1 MAEKNSNLY
10 EFTKGIIKQNPTLV
24 TLLGMCPTLAV
35 TTMAKNGIGMGLAT
49 TFVLVCSNFVISLL
63 KNVIPKAV
71 RLPCFIVI
79 IAGFVTLIE
88 FLMKGYIPELYS
100 ALGVFLSLITVNCI
114 ILGRAEAFASKNKIF
129 PSILD
134 GLGMG
139 LGFTL
144 SLTILGAFREL
155 LGAGTIFGKTV
166 LAESFYTPITIFI
179 LAPGAFFVLACLVA
193 ARNKIMNRK
202 VKNGEMEEIPAGC
215 GDCSSCGNTCCSSKS
230 FFDMSVDNKKEET
243 DTASDEKA
251 ENK

>member
-35 TTMAKNGIGMGLAT
+35 TTMAKTVSAWDLPQRSCLSAQT
-49 TFVLVCSNFVISLL
+49 LL
-63 KNVIPKAV
+63 YPFENVIPKAV

-144 SLTILGAFREL
+144 SLFTMGSIREILGTGSWFGFKIPFL
-155 LGAGTIFGKTV
+155 CDDPMTVFIMPAGG
-166 LAESFYTPITIFI
+166 
-179 LAPGAFFVLACLVA
+179 FFVLGCLIALV
-193 ARNKIMNRK
+193 NKI
-202 VKNGEMEEIPAGC
+202 A
-215 GDCSSCGNTCCSSKS
+215 
-230 FFDMSVDNKKEET
+230 NKKPPKEISCSGCPNAALCKGQCRTESEE
-243 DTASDEKA
+243 A
-251 ENK
+251 

>member
-35 TTMAKNGIGMGLAT
+35 TT
-49 TFVLVCSNFVISLL
+49 NFVISLL

-144 SLTILGAFREL
+144 ALTALGIVREILGNGTLFGMSL
-155 LGAGTIFGKTV
+155 FGASYQPAR
-166 LAESFYTPITIFI
+166 LFI
-179 LAPGAFFVLACLVA
+179 LPPGAFLSLGFLLAGFNKL
-193 ARNKIMNRK
+193 RNK
-202 VKNGEMEEIPAGC
+202 
-215 GDCSSCGNTCCSSKS
+215 
-230 FFDMSVDNKKEET
+230 
-243 DTASDEKA
+243 KA
-251 ENK
+251 